1 VKQRGRPRGR
11 TFDGQVSVRL
21 NAAQHDELC
30 REALRR
36 GVTLAR
42 VVRERISA
50 PQKTQGPQ
58 NTAH

>member
-1 VKQRGRPRGR
+1 MKARGRPRGR
-11 TFDGQVSVRL
+11 TFDAQVAVRL

-42 VVRERISA
+42 VVRERLSA
-50 PQKTQGPQ
+50 SQKTQGPQ
-58 NTAH
+58 NPAH

>member
-1 VKQRGRPRGR
+1 MKPRGRPKGR

-42 VVRERISA
+42 VVRERLSVS
-50 PQKTQGPQ
+50 QKTSTTRTG
-58 NTAH
+58 AH